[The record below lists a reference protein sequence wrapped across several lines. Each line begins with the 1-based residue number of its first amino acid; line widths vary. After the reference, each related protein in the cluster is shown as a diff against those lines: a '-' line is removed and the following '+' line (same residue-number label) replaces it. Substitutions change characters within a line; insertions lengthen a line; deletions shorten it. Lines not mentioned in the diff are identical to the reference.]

1 MAASRVALAKDLM
14 RDMLETGR
22 IDLER
27 SLRQPLVMHE
37 NASVLR
43 LMHQLRQSPLQMAAV
58 VDGSIEGIATPTD
71 ILQAIAS
78 NFADENEDDVMAE
91 RREDGSWLVDGR
103 IDIRRAS
110 NLIQANL
117 ADATDCYSTLAG
129 YILWKL
135 GHLASEGQSL
145 AAGDYQF
152 EVVRIDGRVID
163 KVRIRQKETVA

>member
-1 MAASRVALAKDLM
+1 VAASRVALAKDLM

-43 LMHQLRQSPLQMAAV
+43 LMQQLRQSPLQMAAV

-71 ILQAIAS
+71 ILQAIAG

-117 ADATDCYSTLAG
+117 ADATDRYSTLAG

-135 GHLASEGQSL
+135 GHLASEGLSR

-163 KVRIRQKETVA
+163 KVRMRQKETVA